1 MSTFTKAEWKSIL
14 SIPEVAISE
23 EIYKRIQK
31 HKGVIRQWIDG
42 SIIEIQRVDG
52 SWSEL
57 SKDKSYLC
65 FKYSE
70 NYRVQPGVEL
80 DITFTKKQ
88 ALHLY
93 KAIEE
98 CNFPSFEGR
107 EARAILMSEIEKQ
120 TE

>member
-1 MSTFTKAEWKSIL
+1 MTFTKAEWKSIL

-31 HKGVIRQWIDG
+31 HKRVIRQWIDG
-42 SIIEIQRVDG
+42 SIIEVQNVG
-52 SWSEL
+52 GNWSEL

-65 FKYSE
+65 FKDSE
-70 NYRVQPGVEL
+70 NYRVQPEVEL
-80 DITFTKKQ
+80 SITLTKKQ
-88 ALHLY
+88 TLHLY
-93 KAIEE
+93 KALEE

-107 EARAILMSEIEKQ
+107 EARKILMAEIEKQ